1 MNSPGVLEFARTL
14 LSACLKPGNTAV
26 DATVG
31 NGHDTTYLAE
41 LVGSSGEV
49 FGFDI
54 QKQAIE
60 AAELRLKEADSFN
73 QVQLIHDGHET
84 VPEYLPVSKTVH
96 GAVFNLGYLP
106 GADKSIITLPDTT
119 LTALKAL
126 MKRLAKG
133 GIIVLVVYHGH
144 TGGGIERDA
153 LRDFTRSLPQSGWHV
168 LEYGFTN
175 QINHPPFIIALEKKR
190 NFG

>member
-1 MNSPGVLEFARTL
+1 M
-14 LSACLKPGNTAV
+14 

-31 NGHDTTYLAE
+31 NGHDTAFLAE
-41 LVGSSGEV
+41 LVGPSGEV
-49 FGFDI
+49 YGFDI
-54 QKQAIE
+54 QQQAIE
-60 AAELRLKEADSFN
+60 AAHVRLQEAGTLDH
-73 QVQLIHDGHET
+73 VRLIQDGHET
-84 VPEYLPVSKTVH
+84 IPDYLPVAKSVQ

-106 GADKSIITLPDTT
+106 GADKSVITLPDTT

-126 MKRLAKG
+126 MKRLTKG

-144 TGGGIERDA
+144 PGGANERDA
-153 LRDFTRSLPQSGWHV
+153 LRHFTQRLPQSSWHV

-190 NFG
+190 NLS